1 MSTRNK
7 PGSLTHSGRDPG
19 RLARANPPV
28 EEETP
33 VVCTPPAWDWGNMTR
48 CPARDGATD
57 AVPQSCADG
66 LVAAQPE
73 ESKKNTPPAAGQPL
87 PDMPSLHTGCSRKTF
102 TAKGMGTRLTSWR
115 GVWGSV
121 LVHLC
126 AVATLVAAPLGGS
139 TITSSS
145 TGHMMVSL
153 ASLPGGAGQGTSG
166 APAEPSGRMSR
177 ESATPHPSQQTQ
189 QETATRPETT
199 PTQRSQT
206 AKPNPKDI
214 APRHDK
220 QHDKRVD
227 TQPEKSPEEKTAQPA
242 PKPVPEK
249 PTAAPTTPPSGT
261 TATNAIAPAIA
272 LADTSAH
279 DATAPASATKATSG
293 TPDNVAPR
301 SGNDGTGDITGDNS
315 GSGSGETAK
324 TGQGKAS
331 GHGGAAAATP
341 FGYAIADVDAPPTV
355 SSKVPPD
362 YPRRARRTGTEGRV
376 VLRLLVHEN
385 GAPGHLSVVESTPPG
400 IFDQSAMEAVAR
412 WRFAPGRREG
422 RAVPTWVLLPVRFDL
437 ASR

>member
-48 CPARDGATD
+48 CHARDGATD

-66 LVAAQPE
+66 LVAVPPKT
-73 ESKKNTPPAAGQPL
+73 SKKSTPTATGQPL

-102 TAKGMGTRLTSWR
+102 AAKGMGTRVHSLR

-153 ASLPGGAGQGTSG
+153 ASLPGGAGQGTAG
-166 APAEPSGRMSR
+166 APAETGGRMSR
-177 ESATPHPSQQTQ
+177 ESATRPPAQQTK
-189 QETATRPETT
+189 QETVARPETT
-199 PTQRSQT
+199 PTQRSQA
-206 AKPNPKDI
+206 AKTSPRDI

-220 QHDKRVD
+220 RPEKRVD
-227 TQPEKSPEEKTAQPA
+227 NRPERKTDQPA
-242 PKPVPEK
+242 PKPAAEK
-249 PTAAPTTPPSGT
+249 PTAAATTPPSGT

-279 DATAPASATKATSG
+279 DASAPASATKATSG
-293 TPDNVAPR
+293 TPDNDGAP
-301 SGNDGTGDITGDNS
+301 SGNGNDSSKGGSDGA
-315 GSGSGETAK
+315 TAK
-324 TGQGKAS
+324 AGQGGTAGQGRTS
-331 GHGGAAAATP
+331 GRGGAAAATP

>member
-48 CPARDGATD
+48 CHARDGATD

-73 ESKKNTPPAAGQPL
+73 ESKKSTPTATGQPL

-102 TAKGMGTRLTSWR
+102 AAKGMGTRVHSLR

-121 LVHLC
+121 LIHLC

-153 ASLPGGAGQGTSG
+153 ANLPGGAGQGTSG

-177 ESATPHPSQQTQ
+177 EPATPHPSQQTQ
-189 QETATRPETT
+189 QEAVTRPETT
-199 PTQRSQT
+199 PTQRSQA
-206 AKPNPKDI
+206 AKTSPRDI

-220 QHDKRVD
+220 RPEKRVD
-227 TQPEKSPEEKTAQPA
+227 NRPERKTDQPA

-249 PTAAPTTPPSGT
+249 PTAAPTHSSDT
-261 TATNAIAPAIA
+261 TATDVTSPPDTPA
-272 LADTSAH
+272 H
-279 DATAPASATKATSG
+279 EATAPASATKATSG

-341 FGYAIADVDAPPTV
+341 FGYAIADVDAPPSV
-355 SSKVPPD
+355 CSKVPPD

>member
-48 CPARDGATD
+48 CHARDGATD

-102 TAKGMGTRLTSWR
+102 TAKGMGTRLASWR

-121 LVHLC
+121 LVHLG

-189 QETATRPETT
+189 QETVTRPETT
-199 PTQRSQT
+199 PTQRRQA
-206 AKPNPKDI
+206 AKTSPKDI

-220 QHDKRVD
+220 RPEKRVD
-227 TQPEKSPEEKTAQPA
+227 NRPEMKTAQPT

-249 PTAAPTTPPSGT
+249 PTAAPTHPSDT
-261 TATNAIAPAIA
+261 TATDVTSPPDTPA
-272 LADTSAH
+272 H
-279 DATAPASATKATSG
+279 EATAPASATKATSG
-293 TPDNVAPR
+293 TPDNDGAP
-301 SGNDGTGDITGDNS
+301 SGNGNDSSKG
-315 GSGSGETAK
+315 GSNGATAK
-324 TGQGKAS
+324 AGQGGTAGQGRTS
-331 GHGGAAAATP
+331 GRGGAAAATP

-422 RAVPTWVLLPVRFDL
+422 RAVPTSVLLPVRFDL

>member
-48 CPARDGATD
+48 CHARDGATD

-102 TAKGMGTRLTSWR
+102 TAKGMGTRLASWR

-189 QETATRPETT
+189 QETVTRPETT
-199 PTQRSQT
+199 PTQRRQA
-206 AKPNPKDI
+206 AKTSPKDI

-220 QHDKRVD
+220 R
-227 TQPEKSPEEKTAQPA
+227 PERKTDQPA
-242 PKPVPEK
+242 PKPAAEK
-249 PTAAPTTPPSGT
+249 PTAATTPPSGT
-261 TATNAIAPAIA
+261 TATDVTSPP
-272 LADTSAH
+272 DTPAH
-279 DATAPASATKATSG
+279 DASAPASAAKATAG
-293 TPDNVAPR
+293 TPDNDGAP

-324 TGQGKAS
+324 TGQGKSS
-331 GHGGAAAATP
+331 GHGEAGPATP
-341 FGYAIADVDAPPTV
+341 FGYALADVDAPPTV

>member
-48 CPARDGATD
+48 CHARDGATD

-102 TAKGMGTRLTSWR
+102 TAKGMGTRLASWR

-177 ESATPHPSQQTQ
+177 ESATRPPAQQTK
-189 QETATRPETT
+189 QETVARPETT
-199 PTQRSQT
+199 PTQRSQA
-206 AKPNPKDI
+206 AKTSPRDI

-220 QHDKRVD
+220 RPEKRVD
-227 TQPEKSPEEKTAQPA
+227 NRPEMKTAQPA

-249 PTAAPTTPPSGT
+249 PTAAPTHPSDT
-261 TATNAIAPAIA
+261 TATDVTSPP
-272 LADTSAH
+272 DTPAH

-293 TPDNVAPR
+293 TPASAAPR

-324 TGQGKAS
+324 TGQGKSS
-331 GHGGAAAATP
+331 GHGEAGPATP
-341 FGYAIADVDAPPTV
+341 FGYALADVDAPPSV
-355 SSKVPPD
+355 CSKVPPD

>member
-48 CPARDGATD
+48 CHARDGATD

-102 TAKGMGTRLTSWR
+102 TAKGMGTRLASWR

-189 QETATRPETT
+189 QETVTRPETT
-199 PTQRSQT
+199 PTQRSQA
-206 AKPNPKDI
+206 AKTSPRDI

-220 QHDKRVD
+220 RPEKRVD
-227 TQPEKSPEEKTAQPA
+227 NRPEMKTAQPA

-249 PTAAPTTPPSGT
+249 PTAATTHPSDT
-261 TATNAIAPAIA
+261 TATDVTSPPDTPA
-272 LADTSAH
+272 H
-279 DATAPASATKATSG
+279 EATAPASATKATSG
-293 TPDNVAPR
+293 TPANAAPR

-324 TGQGKAS
+324 TGQGKSS
-331 GHGGAAAATP
+331 GHGEAGPATP
-341 FGYAIADVDAPPTV
+341 FGYALADVDAPPSV
-355 SSKVPPD
+355 CSKVPPD

>member
-48 CPARDGATD
+48 CHARDGATD

-73 ESKKNTPPAAGQPL
+73 ESKKSTPTATGQPL

-102 TAKGMGTRLTSWR
+102 AAKGMGTRVHSLR

-121 LVHLC
+121 LIHLC

-153 ASLPGGAGQGTSG
+153 ANLPGGAGQGTAG
-166 APAEPSGRMSR
+166 APAETGGRMSR
-177 ESATPHPSQQTQ
+177 ESATRPPAQQTK
-189 QETATRPETT
+189 QETVARPETT
-199 PTQRSQT
+199 PTQRSQA
-206 AKPNPKDI
+206 AKTSPRDI

-220 QHDKRVD
+220 RPEKRVD
-227 TQPEKSPEEKTAQPA
+227 NRPERKTHQPA

-249 PTAAPTTPPSGT
+249 PTAAPTHSSDT
-261 TATNAIAPAIA
+261 TATDVTSPPDTPA
-272 LADTSAH
+272 H
-279 DATAPASATKATSG
+279 EATAPASATKATSG

-301 SGNDGTGDITGDNS
+301 SGNDGTGDITGDN
-315 GSGSGETAK
+315 SGSGETAK

>member
-28 EEETP
+28 KEETP

-48 CPARDGATD
+48 CHARDGATD

-73 ESKKNTPPAAGQPL
+73 ESKKSTPTATGQPL

-102 TAKGMGTRLTSWR
+102 AAKGMGTRVHSLR

-121 LVHLC
+121 LIHLC

-153 ASLPGGAGQGTSG
+153 ANLPGGAGQGTAG
-166 APAEPSGRMSR
+166 APAETGGRMSR
-177 ESATPHPSQQTQ
+177 ESATRPPAQQTK
-189 QETATRPETT
+189 QETVARPETT
-199 PTQRSQT
+199 PSQHSQT

-249 PTAAPTTPPSGT
+249 PTAAPTHPSDT
-261 TATNAIAPAIA
+261 TATDVTSPPDTPA
-272 LADTSAH
+272 H
-279 DATAPASATKATSG
+279 EATAPASATKATSG
-293 TPDNVAPR
+293 TPANAAPR

-324 TGQGKAS
+324 TGQGKSS
-331 GHGGAAAATP
+331 GHGEAGPATP
-341 FGYAIADVDAPPTV
+341 FGYALADVDAPPSV
-355 SSKVPPD
+355 CSKVPPD